1 MLKHLILPF
10 LFAVFVA
17 LSGSSCHDTSQD
29 GQDGQARPPAN
40 GDSGRIIPSQQRM
53 PSTMPRPRM

>member
-1 MLKHLILPF
+1 MLKYLIQPF

-17 LSGSSCHDTSQD
+17 ISGSSCHDSRQD
-29 GQDGQARPPAN
+29 DQVSPPVN
-40 GDSGRIIPSQQRM
+40 GGSGRIIPPQQRM

>member
-1 MLKHLILPF
+1 MLKHLILPL

-29 GQDGQARPPAN
+29 GHVRPPAN

>member
-1 MLKHLILPF
+1 MPKHLILPL

-17 LSGSSCHDTSQD
+17 ISGSSCHDTSQD
-29 GQDGQARPPAN
+29 DQARPPN
-40 GDSGRIIPSQQRM
+40 SGGSGSMIPDQQRM